1 LQADGKI
8 ELSGFT
14 DRDLASSAKGT
25 VHFEWRHG
33 MAAARNGGSPIAGA
47 VPEVLT
53 RFDRWTADADIAN
66 GTATLRDNE
75 VQQGA
80 RKRAV
85 EGALTFGDPPKVSFA
100 APKETQAR
108 R

>member
-1 LQADGKI
+1 VAAQNGTSS
-8 ELSGFT
+8 ET
-14 DRDLASSAKGT
+14 DA
-25 VHFEWRHG
+25 
-33 MAAARNGGSPIAGA
+33 I
-47 VPEVLT
+47 PEPLT

-66 GTATLRDNE
+66 GTATLKDNE

-80 RKRAV
+80 RKRKV